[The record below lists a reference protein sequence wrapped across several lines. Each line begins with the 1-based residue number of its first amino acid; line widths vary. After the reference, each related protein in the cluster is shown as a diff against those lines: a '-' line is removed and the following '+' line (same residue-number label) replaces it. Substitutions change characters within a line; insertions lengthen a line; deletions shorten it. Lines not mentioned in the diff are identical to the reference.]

1 MNETTSGDLDHLR
14 DRAHGP
20 VHLPETDGYDGERL
34 GYQRL
39 APHRPAVIVG
49 AADAEDVRAAVE
61 YAAARGLRV
70 AVQATGHG
78 LGRALRDGVLIG
90 TRRMSEVRVDPE
102 ARTAF
107 VAAGATW
114 RDVVEAAA
122 PYGLAPLSGSFPGV
136 GAVSY
141 TLGGGVGLVARRHG
155 FAADHVRRF
164 DLVTVDGRLR
174 TVTAAAEPDL
184 FWALR
189 GGGRGLGVVTGMV
202 VELLPITRLFGGG
215 LYFDI
220 ARVPDVFEAWRRWTE
235 TVPEEL
241 ASGLTALCYPDL
253 PMVPEELRGRHVA
266 HVQIAHLGA
275 EAEGR
280 ELVEPL
286 RAVGPQLRDTLRD
299 LPYTESSMVF
309 AEPDRPHAY
318 RSQNRL
324 LRGLDPT
331 ALASL
336 PGSAGP
342 AAPMMCVVGLRHLGG
357 ALARPPRVANAV
369 GHREA
374 AYLLNVLSLVES
386 GEEDKARALHEEVL
400 APFAADALGRSLNFS
415 YGPLEEDELRS
426 AFAPETYRRLAGL
439 RAAYD
444 PDGLFQG

>member
-1 MNETTSGDLDHLR
+1 MNETTSGDLDRLR
-14 DRAHGP
+14 ERTHGP

-34 GYQRL
+34 GFQRL

-49 AADAEDVRAAVE
+49 AAGAEDVRAAVE
-61 YAAARGLRV
+61 YAAARGRRV

-78 LGRALRDGVLIG
+78 LGRALRDGVLIA
-90 TRRMSEVRVDPE
+90 TRGMSEVRVDPE

-114 RDVVEAAA
+114 RDVIEAAA
-122 PYGLAPLSGSFPGV
+122 PYGLAPLSGSSPGV

-164 DLVTVDGRLR
+164 DLVTADGRLR
-174 TVTAAAEPDL
+174 TVTAAAEPNL

-189 GGGRGLGVVTGMV
+189 GGGRGLGVVTGME
-202 VELLPITRLFGGG
+202 VELLPIARLFGGG
-215 LYFDI
+215 VYFDL
-220 ARVPDVFEAWRRWTE
+220 ARVPDALEGWRRWTE

-241 ASGLTALCYPDL
+241 TSGLTALCYPDL

-266 HVQIAHLGA
+266 HVQIAYLGT
-275 EAEGR
+275 ETEGR

-286 RAVGPQLRDTLRD
+286 RALGPRLRDTLRD
-299 LPYTESSMVF
+299 LPYTESGAIF
-309 AEPDRPHAY
+309 AEPDRPHGY

-324 LRGLDPT
+324 LRGLDPA

-357 ALARPPRVANAV
+357 ALARPPEIANAV

-374 AYLLNVLSLVES
+374 AYLLNALSLVEP

-439 RAAYD
+439 RAACD
-444 PDGLFQG
+444 PDGVFQV